1 MSFKSTSNKRPLVK
15 NCKFCK
21 DAGKPYE
28 VYTSHFVRESADPN
42 SKIVCPTILAM
53 ECRFCFKKGHTISK
67 CSKYANRGTS
77 VTNAP
82 LKKNK
87 NEVNTNNYKKNTFDL
102 LSDFED
108 EVSEVSTQISLV
120 SENSSN
126 DGKVSYADM
135 LKKEPVVDI
144 QYLNTEDKVISEFK
158 SLFKC
163 KRVITNWADDFD
175 SDEE

>member
-1 MSFKSTSNKRPLVK
+1 MSFKSTSNKRPFVK

-21 DAGKPYE
+21 DAGKSYE
-28 VYTSHFVRESADPN
+28 IYTSHFVRESTDPN

-67 CSKYANRGTS
+67 CAKYANRGTS

-82 LKKNK
+82 IKKNK

-108 EVSEVSTQISLV
+108 EVSEVSTQVSVV

-126 DGKVSYADM
+126 NGKVSYADM

-144 QYLNTEDKVISEFK
+144 QYSNTQEKVISEFK